1 MKLKYIGSARSPCSL
16 YVVKRVRR
24 SGGDGRGENKEA
36 KEKFFFGGKAIKKSK
51 LASSRQRHPD
61 MQKTTKS
68 AKDEKRYK
76 EYAVIHKKYTDKL
89 PKYTISSFFPLSPPL
104 IPHPPVSTSSYF

>member
-36 KEKFFFGGKAIKKSK
+36 KEKVFFFLEKRSKKAS
-51 LASSRQRHPD
+51 LRHPD

-68 AKDEKRYK
+68 AKDEERYK

>member
-36 KEKFFFGGKAIKKSK
+36 KEKVFFFWKSDQKKQACVIPTCK
-51 LASSRQRHPD
+51 KQQNQQR
-61 MQKTTKS
+61 TKNVT
-68 AKDEKRYK
+68 RNM
-76 EYAVIHKKYTDKL
+76 
-89 PKYTISSFFPLSPPL
+89 P
-104 IPHPPVSTSSYF
+104 

>member
-1 MKLKYIGSARSPCSL
+1 
-16 YVVKRVRR
+16 
-24 SGGDGRGENKEA
+24 
-36 KEKFFFGGKAIKKSK
+36 
-51 LASSRQRHPD
+51 

-68 AKDEKRYK
+68 AKDEKRDK